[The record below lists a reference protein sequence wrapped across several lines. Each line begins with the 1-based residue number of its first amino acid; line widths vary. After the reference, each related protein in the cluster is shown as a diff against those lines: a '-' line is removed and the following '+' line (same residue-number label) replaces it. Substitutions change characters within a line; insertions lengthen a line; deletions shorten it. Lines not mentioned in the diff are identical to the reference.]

1 MTKPGKEVDA
11 NKVIDRLMQKIAAL
25 TYENTVLAAAL
36 AEYEEATAATGNGPV
51 PEEVKV
57 GGTD

>member
-1 MTKPGKEVDA
+1 MTTRGKEVDA
-11 NKVIDRLMQKIAAL
+11 NKVIDRLMQRIAAL

-36 AEYEEATAATGNGPV
+36 AEYEAEAAGMDGQV
-51 PEEVKV
+51 PEEIKV